1 MKKIFFIAL
10 FFVATLSQAQVD
22 RRVLKK
28 DTPTKELLKK
38 VQEFLTEVSSKYH
51 LEPFDPNGDTFQINF
66 YRKEEVIEIEI
77 NYFVFNK

>member
-1 MKKIFFIAL
+1 MQKHLIY
-10 FFVATLSQAQVD
+10 VPLSEYKGV
-22 RRVLKK
+22 
-28 DTPTKELLKK
+28 PELLKK